1 MATYSRGILTG
12 LSTPWRWLYQ
22 AAGECS
28 RNPTYMSES
37 CTTACGTCA
46 RKRSA
51 CDRPDHT
58 PQLVQPG
65 DVGVT
70 MQRILD
76 EFPQY
81 KPRALSRPGHGPKG
95 EESPWVVTLEN
106 FVTNAEAAAF
116 IEGCSDHF
124 DRSLAGDRLSPV
136 RTSTQCWC
144 SNNACSANP
153 ITKVVAER
161 ISNLTRAPT
170 RYFEPFQI
178 LKYDEGQF
186 YKSHHDQNSGRFT
199 PQGARVYTFF
209 MYLSTPAE
217 GGGTKFTDLGL
228 VVPAVKGNAVIW
240 PSVMNENP
248 QVDEPYTN
256 HEALPPVS
264 GRKFASNAWIHNFD
278 YQTPADKGCILTH
291 RNTH

>member
-106 FVTNAEAAAF
+106 FVTNAEV
-116 IEGCSDHF
+116 S
-124 DRSLAGDRLSPV
+124 
-136 RTSTQCWC
+136 
-144 SNNACSANP
+144 
-153 ITKVVAER
+153 VVDCMLR
-161 ISNLTRAPT
+161 PLTR
-170 RYFEPFQI
+170 
-178 LKYDEGQF
+178 
-186 YKSHHDQNSGRFT
+186 
-199 PQGARVYTFF
+199 
-209 MYLSTPAE
+209 
-217 GGGTKFTDLGL
+217 
-228 VVPAVKGNAVIW
+228 
-240 PSVMNENP
+240 
-248 QVDEPYTN
+248 
-256 HEALPPVS
+256 
-264 GRKFASNAWIHNFD
+264 
-278 YQTPADKGCILTH
+278 
-291 RNTH
+291 